1 MPTTDDLRASA
12 AAGDDGVHVGHVILI
27 DGIQTGFTDTAGL
40 VGASTGASHSIV
52 LGLSREDLSY
62 RLAIDLRT
70 GQFLDSPLSF
80 TLRNVTGTLDL
91 ADLFKAIDDTER
103 ALDDVP
109 VGSGLPIHPATS
121 LTTRT
126 DLHSRN
132 VGLERIGAAGERHL
146 YPVPPDY
153 AIGGEHRLRS
163 AQNNLEAAP
172 VSEDPIVWNGRR
184 VVLYRVY
191 RDHVTYPGQPTQGW
205 RPFAEWRRIWW
216 GTLRDDGVVA
226 GHEWEVEADGPESL
240 LRKPL
245 GIEFQRE
252 PVPAIAQVDLLPE
265 ESAIGIRLQVL
276 DIGGDP
282 LLDFGEADFTYTITA
297 TTPEGIIADV
307 RAAIDDLASTVGG
320 ADGIFNDQAGCS
332 VSMDDQGVIRISIAE
347 ITGAQAQMYLAMHS
361 TVWAILGYVPD
372 WQRAL
377 YPDYNDSRAIAF
389 YPQNDPWFQA
399 WTSGAPMTDPP
410 SYVVGAFYTGDA
422 LDPSAGAPAG
432 TIDALS
438 NDENPRVFRPWYLGG
453 TQVLYANPTLDG
465 TRAGQLV
472 RLGDAAL
479 GVDSSQSTI
488 AHPGQLDRPP
498 ASAVANPQ
506 AAYTLNGSPV
516 NRQGLWLFYGNRRL
530 ADPNGNNAVIDEY
543 QIARASW
550 VNASGQQDG
559 LVSGDEILITEWL
572 DPGLFGFSR
581 PKLGNDSQN
590 ENDHQWAGDWIA
602 RVDAIDPNDG
612 VLFAVP
618 IVGLGYVHDST
629 DRADVVLQRLLVT
642 SGTSQGWN
650 SFTKDDAAEQDP
662 GDNEPASTSTVA
674 VLDAEGATLGLGI
687 PSDWVQPVSSWNA
700 AVDRVDTP
708 EILEQKVAFSGGYQS
723 LDVIRGLMQ
732 PIGWCWNLRGGQY
745 GVWCPA
751 DPIGLADAELV
762 VVKVAKPTEGG
773 ARTTRQQQRKAQPID
788 RFTFDAGW
796 APHLNRTK
804 DKIELQSPD
813 PGYAYRPGDVPM
825 TVPAH
830 SYRDGH
836 SSGLAQRVAHV
847 AAFWARRHFEVKGYR
862 VPMIPFEDCW
872 PGTIVRITD
881 AELVDPRGTVGITN
895 RLAIVTAVNVEMG
908 LDEGVTKLDLLVLA
922 DRTITPRLNAP
933 VAVGFR
939 WDAATSTAY
948 VHDNYFGFEDPD
960 WSDAAA
966 FAEAEYDGIDPF
978 GGDAIVAGY
987 QWDGDSLQLRITG
1000 TVSAVSTTPGAASL
1014 RLTGTS
1020 GTAYRD
1026 MDTLW
1031 VLRSKATANNG
1042 AWVEA
1047 LHAPICDDDG
1057 TFTTTIGSSAGYP
1070 WEV

>member
-27 DGIQTGFTDTAGL
+27 DGLQTGFTDTAGL

-121 LTTRT
+121 LTART

-172 VSEDPIVWNGRR
+172 VSDDPIVWNGRR

-252 PVPAIAQVDLLPE
+252 PVPALAFYDLSAD
-265 ESAIGIRLQVL
+265 ESAVGIRLQSPGAGAGFE
-276 DIGGDP
+276 DWGT
-282 LLDFGEADFTYTITA
+282 ADFTYTITA
-297 TTPEGIIADV
+297 TTPDGIIAEV
-307 RAAIDDLASTVGG
+307 RGFIDDIASTVGG
-320 ADGIFNDQAGCS
+320 PDGVYNDQAGCS
-332 VSMDDQGVIRISIAE
+332 VSMDDQGVVRISIVSTASAGVQL
-347 ITGAQAQMYLAMHS
+347 TLGMHAK
-361 TVWAILGYVPD
+361 VWAIHGYVPD
-372 WQRAL
+372 WQNAL
-377 YPDYNDSRAIAF
+377 VPDFSDSRAVDFID
-389 YPQNDPWFQA
+389 QNDPFDQFVA
-399 WTSGAPMTDPP
+399 GAPGPG
-410 SYVVGAFYTGDA
+410 YVFGYFYSGSI
-422 LDPSAGAPAG
+422 LDPSPPTDTDPLGV
-432 TIDALS
+432 T
-438 NDENPRVFRPWYLGG
+438 NDGNPRVFHPWYLSG
-453 TQVLYANPTLDG
+453 TQVLFADPTQKG

-472 RLGDAAL
+472 RIGDAAL
-479 GVDSSQSTI
+479 GVDTSSSTV
-488 AHPGQLDRPP
+488 AHPGQLDMPP
-498 ASAVANPQ
+498 ASAIENVQ
-506 AAYTLNGSPV
+506 AAYTLNGLPV
-516 NRQGLWLFYGNRRL
+516 NRQGLWLFFGKRRL
-530 ADPNGNNAVIDEY
+530 EDPNGSGAVVDEY
-543 QIARASW
+543 QVARASW

-559 LVSGDEILITEWL
+559 LVNGDTILITEWL
-572 DPGLFGFSR
+572 DPGLFGFNR
-581 PKLGNDSQN
+581 PKLGNDSEN
-590 ENDHQWAGDWIA
+590 ENDHQWAGDWVS
-602 RVDAIDPNDG
+602 RVDAINSEDG
-612 VLFAVP
+612 LLFCVP
-618 IVGLGYVHDST
+618 IVGLGYMKAST
-629 DRADVVLQRLLVT
+629 DLAHIVLQRLLLT
-642 SGTSQGWN
+642 TGTSQGWS
-650 SFTKDDAAEQDP
+650 SFAADEAATQDP
-662 GDNEPASTSTVA
+662 GDNEPSPTSSVA

-687 PSDWVQPVSSWNA
+687 PSDWVQPASSFSA
-700 AVDRVDTP
+700 AADRVDVQA
-708 EILEQKVAFSGGYQS
+708 ILQQKVAFSGGYQS

-830 SYRDGH
+830 SYRGKG
-836 SSGLAQRVAHV
+836 GLSERVAHI

-933 VAVGFR
+933 VAVGYR
-939 WDAATSTAY
+939 WDSATSTAY

-966 FAEAEYDGIDPF
+966 FLEPSYTDIDPI
-978 GGDAIVAGY
+978 GGNAVVAGY